1 MGGERALAEFFCDQ
15 LVECK
20 NCHHRFRI
28 DHLLEAKGI
37 KPKYDKEVIQLPA
50 EVKCPDCD
58 GNLTEPKSF
67 NLMFKTFI
75 GTTEDSTTTAYL
87 RPETAGGMFVNF
99 KNVLNVTRRRLPF
112 GIAQIGKCFRNE
124 ITPAILFSVR
134 ASLKSGVGIFYQP
147 QFASWR
153 MGKNI

>member
-1 MGGERALAEFFCDQ
+1 MGTGQQLGLRPAGAPLKTKYQKSLVEIFVQERDDVVPFDSAIIMNPKVWEASGHLQNFSDQ

-20 NCHHRFRI
+20 VATIVFRI

-99 KNVLNVTRRRLPF
+99 
-112 GIAQIGKCFRNE
+112 
-124 ITPAILFSVR
+124 
-134 ASLKSGVGIFYQP
+134 
-147 QFASWR
+147 R
-153 MGKNI
+153 MF

>member
-1 MGGERALAEFFCDQ
+1 MEIFLCKERDDVVPFDSAIIMNPKVWEASGHLQNFSDQ

-20 NCHHRFRI
+20 SCHHRFRI

-67 NLMFKTFI
+67 NLMFKTFYWHYR
-75 GTTEDSTTTAYL
+75 GFHHHGLSA
-87 RPETAGGMFVNF
+87 AGN
-99 KNVLNVTRRRLPF
+99 RRRDV
-112 GIAQIGKCFRNE
+112 C
-124 ITPAILFSVR
+124 
-134 ASLKSGVGIFYQP
+134 
-147 QFASWR
+147 
-153 MGKNI
+153 